1 MLLVSGIIGLPV
13 PDEALLML
21 ADYLAARGTLA
32 LAPVLLVAT
41 LGSTCGVTIS
51 YVLGRWLSGM
61 VNGEKRGPPAG
72 VKCGAARASAMLV

>member
-1 MLLVSGIIGLPV
+1 MEAYGQWLSVHGYGGLIVLLVSGIIGLPV

-51 YVLGRWLSGM
+51 YCSA
-61 VNGEKRGPPAG
+61 AG
-72 VKCGAARASAMLV
+72 